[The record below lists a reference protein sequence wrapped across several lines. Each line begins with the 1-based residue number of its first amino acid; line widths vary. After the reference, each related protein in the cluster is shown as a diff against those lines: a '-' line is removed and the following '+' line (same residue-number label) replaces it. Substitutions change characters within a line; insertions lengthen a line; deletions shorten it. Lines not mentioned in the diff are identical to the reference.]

1 MSGDLNADIKKLQ
14 NNKELLRKI
23 DLNKYVTS
31 EIGIPTLE
39 DIIKELEK
47 PGLDPRGEAS
57 EFSFDEKVKIIEDLE
72 VGMVLNGIITN
83 ITNFGAFVNIG
94 IKENG
99 LVHISQIAD
108 KFVKDP
114 KDIVSLNQ
122 EVTVKI
128 VEVDIQRGRVQL
140 SMKGL

>member
-1 MSGDLNADIKKLQ
+1 
-14 NNKELLRKI
+14 
-23 DLNKYVTS
+23 
-31 EIGIPTLE
+31 
-39 DIIKELEK
+39 
-47 PGLDPRGEAS
+47 LDPRGEAS
-57 EFSFDEKVKIIEDLE
+57 EFSFDEKVKTIEDLE